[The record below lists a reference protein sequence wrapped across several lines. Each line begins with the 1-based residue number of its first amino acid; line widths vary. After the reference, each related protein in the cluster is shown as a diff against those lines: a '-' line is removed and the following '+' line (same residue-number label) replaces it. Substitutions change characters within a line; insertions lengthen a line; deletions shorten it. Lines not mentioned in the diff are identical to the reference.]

1 MDWNL
6 TSAQKCARAYAE
18 EMELQGRVKDS
29 NDDLLEM
36 LVCAWRENKRP
47 PLGTDVPKKRSTMAR
62 RLGGFP
68 AARALARERLTERER
83 EEYQWRCH
91 YCQEVMEG
99 PKGIASHE
107 SGCRRKAR
115 DND

>member
-6 TSAQKCARAYAE
+6 TSAQKRARAYAE
-18 EMELQGRVKDS
+18 EIELQGRVKDS

-36 LVCAWRENKRP
+36 LVRAWRENKRP

-62 RLGGFP
+62 RFGSFP

-83 EEYQWRCH
+83 EEYQWRCS
-91 YCQEVMEG
+91 YCQDTFEG
-99 PKGIASHE
+99 PRGLEPHERGCKRKG
-107 SGCRRKAR
+107 KV
-115 DND
+115 